1 MKPACSSL
9 RTSSR
14 MKFCPMDY
22 FRGFCR
28 TGLASGRIF
37 RWCSI
42 TSLGIPG
49 ICDGSQGN
57 TLTFAWRKAMSVL
70 SYLSPRFP
78 PMRVVCEASAP
89 TWMVFTGT
97 SSVSDG
103 RTLGA
108 LVRALAREDEGSDPS
123 APVAGA
129 SPVAS
134 AWSFSTATTEA
145 ARSLWTVRTPAREGI
160 FRTRYP

>member
-1 MKPACSSL
+1 MKPVCSGL
-9 RTSSR
+9 QTSSR
-14 MKFCPMDY
+14 MKFCRSMDY

-28 TGLASGRIF
+28 TGLASGWIF

-49 ICDGSQGN
+49 ICNGFQAN
-57 TLTFAWRKAMSVL
+57 TSTFARRKVMSAL
-70 SYLSPRFP
+70 SYFSPRFP
-78 PMRVVCEASAP
+78 LMRMVWETFAR

-108 LVRALAREDEGSDPS
+108 LAGALAHEDEGSDPS
-123 APVAGA
+123 APAVGA
-129 SPVAS
+129 SPAAN
-134 AWSFSTATTEA
+134 AWSFSTATTA
-145 ARSLWTVRTPAREGI
+145 AVRSLCTVECLPETAS
-160 FRTRYP
+160 